1 MDYQD
6 LTQNNS
12 AVAPPSASTV
22 TTDLVVPVKTETEQV
37 LNSRDKDVIN
47 SAITNRDVPALIDV
61 ARVDPTSKNA
71 KLAVDTANHI
81 VKTSNE
87 FATLVAPIEKAGV
100 GTPEGNIAAAKQ
112 FQTVKDHPQWG
123 TALISYLMGDKKTA
137 LNLVTGGAP
146 TDVIEWGKDGGRYVR
161 THNSLGETLGIR
173 DKNGNPISEQQA
185 SDLGISYNSYDTTIA
200 ATNEKENKKA
210 RMKAFNEEAEGLTQ
224 WAGTLSAHG
233 DLAQQTLDQ
242 LEGIKSQ
249 IGEKAYKEALKK
261 SGAAFRS
268 EAGQTGSKQNI
279 GTKSATTGSGED
291 KGASAGGNAQVG
303 GEGAVGVGVKG
314 AVQAGTKSSKS
325 QTGTDQSIV
334 GDTTRSGTESS
345 YTQDQK
351 NFREFA
357 RLQGLND
364 KQIAILL
371 RAHDVSDRIS
381 KEQDALSDKAMR
393 PSFIS
398 LPSATKL
405 SDQQSQ
411 LEAQLLQTLH
421 NREQIQAY
429 RKEFNSAG
437 QDYGKTGTIPNFG
450 EIQRHFIEDNKDH
463 GAITDKYSKLIGEML
478 DRNSKIK
485 EEPAAPA
492 PTTAAPPPARATAA
506 RAASTVGVAPRMS
519 AAEAYRL
526 YQNSL
531 RRQ

>member
-12 AVAPPSASTV
+12 AVAPPSSSTV
-22 TTDLVVPVKTETEQV
+22 TTDVIVPVKTETEQV

-47 SAITNRDVPALIDV
+47 SAITNRDVPSLVNV
-61 ARVDPTSKNA
+61 AKTDPTSETA
-71 KLAVDTANHI
+71 KVAVDSAKHI
-81 VKTSNE
+81 IKTSNE
-87 FATLVAPIEKAGV
+87 FQTLVDPIEKAGV
-100 GTPEGNIAAAKQ
+100 GTPAGNIAAAKQ

-210 RMKAFNEEAEGLTQ
+210 RMKSFNDEAEGLTQ

-279 GTKSATTGSGED
+279 GTKSATTSSGED
-291 KGASAGGNAQVG
+291 KGASGGAGAQVG
-303 GEGAVGVGVKG
+303 GEGAAGANVKAG
-314 AVQAGTKSSKS
+314 IQAGTKSGKS
-325 QTGTDQSIV
+325 QTGTDQSII
-334 GDTTRSGTESS
+334 GDTTRSGTEAS

-381 KEQDALSDKAMR
+381 KEQDALSNR

-437 QDYGKTGTIPNFG
+437 QDYAKTGTIPQFG

-463 GAITDKYSKLIGEML
+463 GAITDKYSKRIGEML

-492 PTTAAPPPARATAA
+492 STTAAAPPVRSNAA
-506 RAASTVGVAPRMS
+506 RASSTTGVAPRMS